1 MTARSRAR
9 LLVHLRA
16 HRRLALSMAL
26 GLLLAL
32 LWPATSSIVTRALL
46 GWNAAVWLYL
56 GLAGWMMVHADHH
69 SLRRAAQA
77 QAESTGTVLAI
88 VCTACVVSLVG
99 VLAELSAARLP
110 GARHA
115 WPHVLFACVTVAG
128 SWLLLPTVFALS
140 YASRYHHQ
148 DNGVDTGGCG
158 LRFPDADT
166 DADRDADPDHRSA
179 TTSTALRPDYGDF
192 LYVAFTIAM
201 AAQTADV
208 AITSSPMRRLVLL
221 QALLSF
227 AFNTAILA
235 LTVNLAASLF

>member
-1 MTARSRAR
+1 MTPGSGR
-9 LLVHLRA
+9 LLAHLRA
-16 HRRLALSMAL
+16 HRRLALSMVL
-26 GLLLAL
+26 GGVLAL
-32 LWPATSSIVTRALL
+32 LWPGASNAVTRALF
-46 GWNAAVWLYL
+46 GWNVAVWLYL
-56 GLAGWMMVHADHH
+56 ALAGWMMVHADHH

-77 QAESTGTVLAI
+77 QAESIATVLAM
-88 VCTACVVSLVG
+88 VCLACVVSLVG
-99 VLAELSAARLP
+99 AVAELSAARVP

-140 YASRYHHQ
+140 YASRYH
-148 DNGVDTGGCG
+148 GSAGGSG
-158 LRFPDADT
+158 LRFPEGDAD
-166 DADRDADPDHRSA
+166 
-179 TTSTALRPDYGDF
+179 LRPDYGDF

-208 AITSSPMRRLVLL
+208 CVTSSPMRRLVLL

-235 LTVNLAASLF
+235 FTINLAASLF